1 MNNALRA
8 VLATGI
14 ISISFAGCTS
24 KQPANTATST
34 PVEVGAS
41 ASPSI
46 KPLPSVN
53 VVNASHSALMAA
65 AEPFEALTEQAAT
78 ATPAV
83 LDKLIGEARS
93 AGDGVSTS
101 LDQTQK
107 DRLASQLA
115 DIAAAQ
121 KAGDH
126 TAIALA
132 SVEAYRTLVESATDT
147 GMSSRAVSLLD
158 YAGFR
163 YQTNLAAKPTRWSD
177 AQAAVDFAD
186 IQWAALSPKIAD
198 TSLQKEVSTSIAEM
212 RKATQTKDPGLAKS
226 ASTTELDLVDKLE
239 AYFAAK

>member
-1 MNNALRA
+1 MNTALRT

-34 PVEVGAS
+34 PVDVGAS

-46 KPLPSVN
+46 KPVPSVK
-53 VVNASHSALMAA
+53 VVNASHSALMTA

-93 AGDGVSTS
+93 AADGASAT
-101 LDQTQK
+101 LDPTQK

-115 DIAAAQ
+115 DITAAQ

-158 YAGFR
+158 YSGFR
-163 YQTNLAAKPTRWSD
+163 YQVNLAAKPARWAE

-186 IQWAALSPKIAD
+186 TQWAALSPKIAD
-198 TSLQKEVSTSIAEM
+198 ASLQNQVSSSIAEM
-212 RKATQTKDPGLAKS
+212 RKATQAKDPVLAKS

-239 AYFAAK
+239 AYLAAK